1 MSTPVLN
8 NGLFLRDT
16 NYKVSSHVDSYH
28 LVNMLKNAEPM
39 DLGPV
44 DLWAMTQKVE
54 MPLYQMASFGGKN
67 TILVD
72 NARGEYKWQTPVV
85 QDLPY
90 IVEDVEPTNTTLGAD
105 GTTFKIKLNK
115 RAFGHG
121 DIITYD
127 KYKGLEM
134 YIVADDILPGADGF
148 IYTVQLVNNNNT
160 ATLDKKYL
168 KPGTKFFRKGSA
180 RGEYGE
186 RFSDIGEL
194 NAGFREYYN
203 FVGGAEAHVHYSVSS
218 RAEMMMKGGLNA
230 NGTVPVTEI
239 WRSFDSNLANDPSL
253 TNIDAMV
260 NKMGKDYIK
269 KAYDNGTLTRTFL
282 TKMEAAHLSKVANDI
297 ETYLMWGQGGRIKQ
311 DGPDDIR
318 LSVGLWG
325 QLDNS
330 FKRVYNKSG
339 FSLEL
344 FRSEIFN
351 FYNGKVELKGPDP
364 NRQIIVQ
371 TGMAGMRLINEA
383 IKKEAFTANLGSSY
397 TGLVANM
404 DKSGVGA
411 ISGNNA
417 MDLNFGF
424 AFTSY
429 TIPFLANVKFVLNPA
444 FDNVHTNDIENP
456 IIDGY
461 PLSSYNF
468 IVFDITD
475 NTNDNI
481 YLLKLKWDSELKW
494 FYQNGTMDYMGR
506 TQGFASSGNFNGY
519 RVFMTQTM
527 PSIWVKDPTKVLKIV
542 MRNPLTGGSF

>member
-1 MSTPVLN
+1 MATPVMN

-16 NYKVSSHVDSYH
+16 NYKVSSHLDSYH
-28 LVNMLKNAEPM
+28 LVNMLKSAEPM

-44 DLWAMTQKVE
+44 DLWAMSQKVE
-54 MPLYQMASFGGKN
+54 MPLYQMSSFGGKN

-72 NARGEYKWQTPVV
+72 TPRGEYKWQTPIV

-90 IVEDVEPTNTTLGAD
+90 ITEDIEPTSAVLGQD
-105 GTTFKIKLNK
+105 GTNFKIKLN
-115 RAFGHG
+115 RRVFGHG

-134 YIVADDILPGADGF
+134 YITADDILPSADGF

-160 ATLDKKYL
+160 ASLDHKYL
-168 KPGTKFFRKGSA
+168 KAGTKYFRKGSA

-194 NAGFREYYN
+194 SNGFREYYN
-203 FVGGAEAHVHYSVSS
+203 YVGGAEAHVHYSVSS
-218 RAEMMMKGGLNA
+218 RAEMMIKGGLNA
-230 NGTVPVTEI
+230 DGSVPVTEI
-239 WRSFDSNLANDPSL
+239 WRTFDKGLDPSIA
-253 TNIDAMV
+253 NIDQMLAV
-260 NKMGKDYIK
+260 MGKEYIK
-269 KAYDNGTLTRTFL
+269 KAYDNGSLTRSFL
-282 TKMEAAHLSKVANDI
+282 TKMEAAHLTKIATDI

-311 DGPDDIR
+311 DGPDDMR
-318 LSVGLWG
+318 LSTGLWS

-330 FKRVYNKSG
+330 YKRIYNKSG
-339 FSLEL
+339 FTLDL

-351 FYNGKVELKGPDP
+351 FFNGKVEFKGPDP
-364 NRQIIVQ
+364 LRNLIVQ
-371 TGMAGMRLINEA
+371 TGMAGMKMINQA
-383 IKKEAFTANLGSSY
+383 IKREAFG
-397 TGLVANM
+397 TGLTVNL
-404 DKSGVGA
+404 DQSGVNG
-411 ISGNNA
+411 ISGTNA

-456 IIDGY
+456 IIDGF

-468 IVFDITD
+468 IIFDITD

-481 YLLKLKWDSELKW
+481 FLLKLKWDSELKW

-506 TQGFASSGNFNGY
+506 SQGFQSSGNFNGY
-519 RVFMTQTM
+519 RVMMSQTM
-527 PSIWVKDPTKVLKIV
+527 PAIWVKDPTKVLKIV
-542 MRNPLTGGSF
+542 MRNPVTGGSF

>member
-1 MSTPVLN
+1 MATPVLN

-16 NYKVSSHVDSYH
+16 NYKVSSHLDSYH
-28 LVNMLKNAEPM
+28 LVNMLKSAEPM

-44 DLWAMTQKVE
+44 DLWAMSQKVE
-54 MPLYQMASFGGKN
+54 MPLYQMSSFGGKN

-72 NARGEYKWQTPVV
+72 TPRGEYKWQTPIV

-90 IVEDVEPTNTTLGAD
+90 ITEDIESTSATPGNSALPTIGQD
-105 GTTFKIKLNK
+105 GTTFKIKLN
-115 RAFGHG
+115 RRVFGHG

-134 YIVADDILPGADGF
+134 YITADDILPSADGF
-148 IYTVQLVNNNNT
+148 IYTVQLVNNSNS
-160 ATLDKKYL
+160 ASLDHKYL
-168 KPGTKFFRKGSA
+168 KAGTKYFRKGSA

-194 NAGFREYYN
+194 SNGFREYYN
-203 FVGGAEAHVHYSVSS
+203 YVGGAEAHVHYSVSS
-218 RAEMMMKGGLNA
+218 RAEMMIKGGLNA
-230 NGTVPVTEI
+230 DGSVPVTEI
-239 WRSFDSNLANDPSL
+239 WRTFDKGLDPSIA
-253 TNIDAMV
+253 NIDQMLAV
-260 NKMGKDYIK
+260 MGKEYIK
-269 KAYDNGTLTRTFL
+269 KAYDNGSLTRSFL
-282 TKMEAAHLSKVANDI
+282 TKMEAAHLTKIATDI

-311 DGPDDIR
+311 DGPDDMR
-318 LSVGLWG
+318 LSTGLWS

-330 FKRVYNKSG
+330 YKRIYNKSG
-339 FSLEL
+339 FTLDL

-351 FYNGKVELKGPDP
+351 FFNGKVEFKGPDP
-364 NRQIIVQ
+364 LRNLIVQ
-371 TGMAGMRLINEA
+371 TGMAGMKMINQA
-383 IKKEAFTANLGSSY
+383 IKREAFG
-397 TGLVANM
+397 TGLTVNL
-404 DKSGVGA
+404 DQSGVNG
-411 ISGNNA
+411 ISGTNA

-456 IIDGY
+456 IIDGF

-468 IVFDITD
+468 IIFDITD

-481 YLLKLKWDSELKW
+481 FLLKLKWDSELKW

-506 TQGFASSGNFNGY
+506 SQGFQSSGNFNGY
-519 RVFMTQTM
+519 RVMMSQTM
-527 PSIWVKDPTKVLKIV
+527 PAIWVKDPTKVLKIV
-542 MRNPLTGGSF
+542 MRNPVTGGSF